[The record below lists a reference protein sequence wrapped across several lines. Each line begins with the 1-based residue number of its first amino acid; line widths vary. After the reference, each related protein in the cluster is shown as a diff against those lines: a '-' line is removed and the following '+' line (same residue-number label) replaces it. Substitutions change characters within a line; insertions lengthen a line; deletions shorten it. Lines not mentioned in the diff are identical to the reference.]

1 MMDLLIQ
8 VATANKISP
17 GGHVIQVISDRSHSC
32 LSYKPNT
39 PIGTYAERQTPEVL
53 CRLNVVHF
61 TS

>member
-32 LSYKPNT
+32 LSYKPST
-39 PIGTYAERQTPEVL
+39 PIGTYTYLQTQHVSW
-53 CRLNVVHF
+53 CVIF
-61 TS
+61 Q